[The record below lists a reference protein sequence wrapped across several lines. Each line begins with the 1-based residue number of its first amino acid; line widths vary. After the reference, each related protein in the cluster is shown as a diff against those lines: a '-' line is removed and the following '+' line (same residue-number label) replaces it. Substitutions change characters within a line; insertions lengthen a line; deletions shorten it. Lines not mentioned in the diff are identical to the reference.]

1 MWAQEKPRNLHSVTS
16 GDFPRLFFVSSL
28 QGGASIVF
36 ICHIQQMAV
45 HTAYKMKAAPKKTK
59 NSSNADANKK
69 IAFESTPAAIDDR
82 ELKILMMAR

>member
-1 MWAQEKPRNLHSVTS
+1 MT
-16 GDFPRLFFVSSL
+16 
-28 QGGASIVF
+28 
-36 ICHIQQMAV
+36 V